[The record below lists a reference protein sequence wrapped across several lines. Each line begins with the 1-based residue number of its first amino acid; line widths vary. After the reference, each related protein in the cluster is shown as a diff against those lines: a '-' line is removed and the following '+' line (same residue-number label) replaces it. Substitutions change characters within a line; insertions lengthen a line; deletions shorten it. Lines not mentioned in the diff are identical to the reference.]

1 VFAQHNL
8 VSDRAF
14 NTFNLVVCRNVMI
27 YFGKE
32 LQDRVHELL
41 YESLDTFGT
50 LALGRK
56 ESIKFSPREKC
67 YESLDQHERLY
78 RKVT

>member
-1 VFAQHNL
+1 

-27 YFGKE
+27 YFGRD
-32 LQDRVHELL
+32 LQDRVHEVF
-41 YESLDTFGT
+41 YDSLDTFGM

-67 YESLDQHERLY
+67 YEALDRDERLY
-78 RKVT
+78 RKVA